1 MYFYED
7 QSLNN
12 NGYFFLS
19 IANLSTESTVK
30 CMRCSLTNRHL
41 PIDKHLPFFI
51 LKKTKQSAHQ
61 RDTSTDCC
69 SRLPAASMIWE
80 EIYCRYFCGYDD
92 NLIEDYSIFFCF

>member
-51 LKKTKQSAHQ
+51 
-61 RDTSTDCC
+61 
-69 SRLPAASMIWE
+69 
-80 EIYCRYFCGYDD
+80 
-92 NLIEDYSIFFCF
+92 